1 MESACTTPASRRV
14 TRWIIPLAL
23 VTAASVIAVTWTLE
37 SRALS
42 PAARLAL
49 AVIPVAL
56 WCSTNVVLLIGVRR
70 ADELQQRIQLDALA
84 MAYPTAM
91 MLGMLVEYLQKADF
105 VQTWTIGDVWP
116 FMFLLYVP
124 AYFLAR
130 WRYT

>member
-1 MESACTTPASRRV
+1 MESACTTPESRRY

-23 VTAASVIAVTWTLE
+23 VTAASVISVTWVLE
-37 SRALS
+37 RGTLS
-42 PAARLAL
+42 PPARLAL

-56 WCSTNVVLLIGVRR
+56 WGSVVVVMVMGIRR

-91 MLGMLVEYLQKADF
+91 MLGMLLEYLQKAGF
-105 VQTWTIGDVWP
+105 LRTWTVGDVWP
-116 FMFLLYVP
+116 IMFFLYVP

-130 WRYT
+130 WRYR

>member
-1 MESACTTPASRRV
+1 MGSACATPASRRV

-23 VTAASVIAVTWTLE
+23 VTAASVIAVTWVLE

-42 PAARLAL
+42 PAGRLAL
-49 AVIPVAL
+49 AVVPVAL
-56 WCSTNVVLLIGVRR
+56 WGSVIVMMLMGVRR

-91 MLGMLVEYLQKADF
+91 MLGMLVEYLQKAGF
-105 VQTWTIGDVWP
+105 VGTWTIGDVWP
-116 FMFLLYVP
+116 FMFLIYVP

-130 WRYT
+130 WRYR